1 MRWQNGRLQ
10 IWNWGGREWR
20 DFTCVAYADR
30 LERMGIGQM
39 RALEYDLFRLTENQD
54 PGTVLVLPHH
64 PPGWF
69 AYQGLLKLG
78 FELVKS
84 ETLEVEVLED
94 AAQGGDKP

>member
-10 IWNWGGREWR
+10 IWNWSRQRWWDFMFFKYAWR
-20 DFTCVAYADR
+20 FECEGKSQIV
-30 LERMGIGQM
+30 
-39 RALEYDLFRLTENQD
+39 ALECDRPRLTEAED
-54 PGTVLVLPHH
+54 AVRTLPDH

-69 AYQGLLKLG
+69 AYQALLKIG

-94 AAQGGDKP
+94 AA